1 MSPDPIDQQCGKVW
15 VVLSENETT
24 QYLALLPGHSQ
35 IVSYCRGDQ
44 SGSGLGIKLLGT
56 FCTFEVIVKW
66 KQVYWTQFSNLMW
79 CHWCAIFHLSETS
92 YTGHMILY
100 HIDWG
105 ACHHSVCTDCC
116 CVLRLHTT
124 RTTLHCNVS
133 AEHMITVLLFM
144 SLQCSWFQ
152 SDCWGRCRLE
162 YKQQQ
167 LLHRNTHFIWC
178 ALVQLWWDQL

>member
-1 MSPDPIDQQCGKVW
+1 M
-15 VVLSENETT
+15 LSENETT
-24 QYLALLPGHSQ
+24 QYLPYLPGHSQ
-35 IVSYCRGDQ
+35 VVSYCHGDQ
-44 SGSGLGIKLLGT
+44 SGSGLGVKLLGT

-79 CHWCAIFHLSETS
+79 CHWCAIFHQWDQLHWSHDLVPYWLRGVS
-92 YTGHMILY
+92 PQ
-100 HIDWG
+100 
-105 ACHHSVCTDCC
+105 
-116 CVLRLHTT
+116 CVYWLLFRLHTA

-133 AEHMITVLLFM
+133 AEHMITLLFFM

-152 SDCWGRCRLE
+152 SDCWWQCRLE